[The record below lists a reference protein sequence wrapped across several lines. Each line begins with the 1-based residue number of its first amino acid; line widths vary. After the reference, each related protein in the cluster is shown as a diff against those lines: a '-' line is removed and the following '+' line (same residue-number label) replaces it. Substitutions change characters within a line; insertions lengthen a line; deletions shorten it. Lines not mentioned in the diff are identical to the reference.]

1 MITEMPRIA
10 IAVRD
15 MDQAIDRF
23 RNALGLGV
31 VELPGV
37 IDSLGIRIA
46 MCSGTTVSHI
56 ELMAPEQ
63 HDRPQSQSLNRFMD
77 RRGEGLFAMMF
88 YAPDPDE
95 EASAIGERGLPAL
108 PLLPEAGGRDFHP
121 KGTGGVLIRIYP
133 TAIDAM
139 IEEPLDKELGSLDQR
154 PSGCGLSGI
163 RAVQIVVPD
172 LEAALAIYRD
182 QFGLPAEVRPPNAE
196 GQLAVCT
203 PPSGSRLELLTP
215 SDPHSKTGRFLQE
228 QGSGLFAIVHESED
242 AEASARSIQAAGIDV
257 EQAAEDL
264 WDIDPSTTFGAQL
277 RIRSASSS

>member
-1 MITEMPRIA
+1 MGQLAAVVSA
-10 IAVRD
+10 IWFYGCFVD
-15 MDQAIDRF
+15 LEIQ
-23 RNALGLGV
+23 
-31 VELPGV
+31 
-37 IDSLGIRIA
+37 
-46 MCSGTTVSHI
+46 
-56 ELMAPEQ
+56 
-63 HDRPQSQSLNRFMD
+63 
-77 RRGEGLFAMMF
+77 
-88 YAPDPDE
+88 YAPDDD
-95 EASAIGERGLPAL
+95 GYQL
-108 PLLPEAGGRDFHP
+108 PLLEAQT
-121 KGTGGVLIRIYP
+121 TGDSVSDGCTPVTLAAVVP
-133 TAIDAM
+133 QT
-139 IEEPLDKELGSLDQR
+139 LGSLGQR

-264 WDIDPSTTFGAQL
+264 WDIDPSTTFGARL